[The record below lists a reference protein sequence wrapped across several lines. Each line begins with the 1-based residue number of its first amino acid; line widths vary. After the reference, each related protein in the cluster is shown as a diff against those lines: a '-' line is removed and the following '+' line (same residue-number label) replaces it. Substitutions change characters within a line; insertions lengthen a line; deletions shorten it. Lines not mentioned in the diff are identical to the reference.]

1 MCFTLT
7 YIFTLFL
14 GSQQKGGN
22 YQFFRFFGPTYQ
34 VRIQLG
40 RLCYNYVW
48 EIVSSKAF
56 LHLIFFIFSHSQ
68 QKRLFDTSLI
78 YVYPTEIV
86 RYFHKLLL
94 CYSETLSVDCYI
106 LEAPFS
112 LNPLIE
118 FLKNYQL
125 CPPSIRI
132 PVNQL
137 RKIKI
142 LKYFIV
148 NVIYQLSK

>member
-1 MCFTLT
+1 MLSTVTPAPNITQLSHWH
-7 YIFTLFL
+7 IFLHYSWVANRREAIINFSGFL
-14 GSQQKGGN
+14 GPPLVRLAKDSITN
-22 YQFFRFFGPTYQ
+22 CTLYCPW
-34 VRIQLG
+34 VRILLG
-40 RLCYNYVW
+40 RLCYYYVW
-48 EIVSSKAF
+48 EIVWSKAF
-56 LHLIFFIFSHSQ
+56 LHPIFFIFSHSQ

-118 FLKNYQL
+118 FLKNY
-125 CPPSIRI
+125 
-132 PVNQL
+132 
-137 RKIKI
+137 
-142 LKYFIV
+142 
-148 NVIYQLSK
+148 